1 MAGGLLLG
9 VAATGLIGSVG
20 NRSQPHP
27 PSTPGSTE
35 GTQPG
40 TAPPI
45 PTAGTSP
52 GVGVAGGVP
61 TGPAACAVAGLLV
74 GVSSDRAVYAP
85 GQAVAMTSSVTNRSK
100 GACTVLTRCAPPD
113 VFATYRPTPGVHSTE
128 FFESRQDRACADSV
142 APHVLRAGQTVVEH
156 DSAVAAVPKGGPQ
169 CGTVGVDLAAQ
180 VYQLGADN
188 FVHAV
193 QATATFSVA
202 APACPKSTNRGPLG

>member
-20 NRSQPHP
+20 NRSGQHP

-40 TAPPI
+40 TVPPI
-45 PTAGTSP
+45 PTVGTPP
-52 GVGVAGGVP
+52 GVGAAGGAA
-61 TGPAACAVAGLLV
+61 TSPAACAVAGLAV

-85 GQAVAMTSSVTNRSK
+85 GQTVAMISSVTNHSK

-113 VFATYRPTPGVHSTE
+113 VFATYQPSPGVHSTE
-128 FFESRQDRACADSV
+128 FFESRQDRACAASV
-142 APHVLRAGQTVVEH
+142 APHVLQPGQTVVEH
-156 DSAVAAVPKGGPQ
+156 DSAAAAMPKGGAQ
-169 CGTVGVDLAAQ
+169 CGTAGVDLAAQ
-180 VYQLGADN
+180 VYRLGADDL
-188 FVHAV
+188 VHAV